1 MIDALSRLIEK
12 SQELDVFNGLVVGH
26 ERVEVSHLQFA
37 DDTIFLIG
45 DKLEYWHNLLE
56 MLDLFCFA
64 SGMKINKLKCSLVGV
79 NYNDRELSRL
89 AEDWG

>member
-1 MIDALSRLIEK
+1 MIDTLTRLIEK
-12 SQELDVFNGLVVGH
+12 SQELDVFHGLVGGH
-26 ERVEVSHLQFA
+26 ERVEVSQLQFA

-64 SGMKINKLKCSLVGV
+64 SGMKINKPKCWLVGV